1 MFSPSVISG
10 MSPDK
15 WWQLIMMKENKKA
28 VKKLP
33 DGFANFM
40 LSLHSCPASS
50 GSIERVF
57 SSFGLI

>member
-1 MFSPSVISG
+1 
-10 MSPDK
+10 
-15 WWQLIMMKENKKA
+15 MMKENKKA

-57 SSFGLI
+57 SSVGLI